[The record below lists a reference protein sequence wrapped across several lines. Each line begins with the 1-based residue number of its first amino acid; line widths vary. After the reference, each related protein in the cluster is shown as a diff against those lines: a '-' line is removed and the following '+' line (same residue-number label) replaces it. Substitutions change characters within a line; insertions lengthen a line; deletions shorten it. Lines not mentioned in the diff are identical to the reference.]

1 MSASFMSLRLV
12 LDSVELL
19 EDVRAGLPGRL
30 CRYMAMMM
38 MMVMVAMMT
47 AMLDDCG
54 DRWRVV
60 MLRLTMM
67 LVHGGGA
74 GGGGGGG
81 GGGVMFSALQQR
93 PSSCGVPKPH
103 SGTIPDAK
111 LKSLPEFSSWSF
123 CASR

>member
-1 MSASFMSLRLV
+1 MSLRLV

-30 CRYMAMMM
+30 CRYMAMMMM

-67 LVHGGGA
+67 LVHVWWWLLWWWWWWRWWWCDVFGFA
-74 GGGGGGG
+74 
-81 GGGVMFSALQQR
+81 
-93 PSSCGVPKPH
+93 
-103 SGTIPDAK
+103 AK
-111 LKSLPEFSSWSF
+111 GRQVVVFPNRTPVRYLMQN
-123 CASR
+123 